1 MGYLARET
9 QWRKS
14 SEKPR
19 RGRLLILWSGY
30 SVRLFSLALF
40 YYQHECQRNVI
51 LGEIL
56 HE

>member
-9 QWRKS
+9 RWRKR